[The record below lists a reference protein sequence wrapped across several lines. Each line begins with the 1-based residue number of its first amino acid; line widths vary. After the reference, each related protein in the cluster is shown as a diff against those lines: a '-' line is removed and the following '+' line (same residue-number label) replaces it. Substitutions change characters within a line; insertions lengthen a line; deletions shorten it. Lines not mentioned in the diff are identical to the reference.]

1 MQHTRQYF
9 PHLRMVLWAYNSP
22 NGSLTYVLV
31 DAITAATQFFSLE
44 PEYNDSLITKWL
56 SEGSQDVLTW
66 EQCEQIAISLPECD
80 EAGKEYWE
88 ASETIV
94 EMTCEPYYSDHVR
107 GL

>member
-1 MQHTRQYF
+1 MQYY
-9 PHLRMVLWAYNSP
+9 PNLRMCLWAYNSP
-22 NGSLTYVLV
+22 CGEHTYVLINLMLV
-31 DAITAATQFFSLE
+31 AENFGALCTE
-44 PEYNDSLITKWL
+44 HNDSLITKWL

-88 ASETIV
+88 ASETII
-94 EMTCEPYYSDHVR
+94 EMTAPPYHSDHVR